1 MSLETKKLNHLELVE
16 QDMNQLIEKLN
27 SLPDE
32 FNTKFTE
39 LSPFPKS
46 LVVSCNTRL
55 LIITWVGY
63 DDLDENFYCIMS
75 YGKGFETGQEVRTRA
90 TIKGVLRLFDFAE
103 YWDKEVKLI
112 S

>member
-1 MSLETKKLNHLELVE
+1 MSLEANNPDHLELVE

-55 LIITWVGY
+55 LIITWVHY
-63 DDLDENFYCIMS
+63 DDLDGNLYCIMG
-75 YGKGFETGQEVRTRA
+75 YRKGKDTSQEVRTRA

-103 YWDKEVKLI
+103 FWNKEVKFI
-112 S
+112 P